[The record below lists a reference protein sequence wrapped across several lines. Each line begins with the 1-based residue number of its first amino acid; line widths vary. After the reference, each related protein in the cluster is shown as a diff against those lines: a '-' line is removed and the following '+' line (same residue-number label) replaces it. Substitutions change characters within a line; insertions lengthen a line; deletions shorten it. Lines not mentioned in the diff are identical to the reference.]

1 MERISKLLAL
11 VVMVTAFASCGIFRK
26 TKHKERH
33 SLEEVVKRDCV
44 AVETTTYNGEVK
56 ERESD
61 KGTIVTE
68 RTTTSVTEKGGKS
81 KVTIG
86 KGDLKPG
93 ENYLR
98 DSAGNEIKAV
108 LDTLGKTLTLEI
120 TTKGERTETTV
131 QERITE
137 NRDVSKEREESN
149 EQKQEKQ
156 VAVAVDQRREE
167 AQSQSSSESKPSIW
181 GIFGN
186 WIGIAVAVV
195 IVLGFLLWYFGV
207 KRRK

>member
-1 MERISKLLAL
+1 
-11 VVMVTAFASCGIFRK
+11 
-26 TKHKERH
+26 
-33 SLEEVVKRDCV
+33 
-44 AVETTTYNGEVK
+44 VETNVRIGEVK
-56 ERESD
+56 EREVD

-81 KVTIG
+81 KVTIT
-86 KGDLKPG
+86 KDDLKPG

-108 LDTLGKTLTLEI
+108 VDTLGKTLTVEI
-120 TTKGERTETTV
+120 TTKGQRTETTV

-156 VAVAVDQRREE
+156 VAVTVDQRREE
-167 AQSQSSSESKPSIW
+167 AQSQSSSESKPSAW
-181 GIFGN
+181 AIFGN

-195 IVLGFLLWYFGV
+195 IVLGFLLWYFGI
-207 KRRK
+207 RKQK

>member
-1 MERISKLLAL
+1 MERLSKVLAL
-11 VVMVTAFASCGIFRK
+11 VVIVTAFASCGIFRK

-33 SLEEVVKRDCV
+33 TIEEVVKRDCV
-44 AVETTTYNGEVK
+44 SMENATKKGEVK
-56 ERESD
+56 QREVD
-61 KGTIVTE
+61 KGSVVTE

-86 KGDLKPG
+86 KGDLKHG

-98 DSAGNEIKAV
+98 DSAGNEVKAV

-137 NRDVSKEREESN
+137 QKDATKEREE
-149 EQKQEKQ
+149 KQDETGSKQ

-167 AQSQSSSESKPSIW
+167 TSSESSSESKPSFW

-186 WIGIAVAVV
+186 WIGISVAVV
-195 IVLGFLLWYFGV
+195 IVLGFILWYW
-207 KRRK
+207 RKGKK